1 MSRRE
6 HRDDGSPAQ
15 GVVISLL
22 LMLMLSVALGAAVAL
37 LWVVL
42 A

>member
-1 MSRRE
+1 MSPPFPRD

-15 GVVISLL
+15 GVVLAVL
-22 LMLMLSVALGAAVAL
+22 LSVALGAAVAL
-37 LWVVL
+37 LLAVL